1 MRARHIEIFS
11 LLETGGAQP
20 FEKTGQTIFLVL
32 LGRKVGRTDFVDV
45 AGPRFGQG
53 GTGGEA
59 GKICL
64 GGRNVS
70 VGFGADG
77 IGDVPAAAQTLQRRF
92 IVEESLGHIVLD
104 RDRRGIFTVEDVGRQ
119 LANGAAD
126 LHVVRAQIEQ
136 CA

>member
-32 LGRKVGRTDFVDV
+32 LGREVGHADFVNG
-45 AGPRFGQG
+45 AGPRCGQG
-53 GTGGEA
+53 GGGGEA

-64 GGRNVS
+64 GGRDVS

-77 IGDVPAAAQTLQRRF
+77 IGDGPAVAQAPQHRF
-92 IVEESLGHIVLD
+92 IVEEGLGHIVLH
-104 RDRRGIFTVEDVGRQ
+104 RDRRGIFAVEDIGRQ

-136 CA
+136 RA